1 MRGSEFHKAKYG
13 MAEISRQLI
22 HLFGDFEFD
31 LSLPKLF
38 HLGPIAR
45 AFAGHSF
52 SPTYDQ
58 TLKKKKTTYL
68 FFPMLSIA
76 YNVLQL
82 KGHCIICL
90 FVSHSLLIHVAL
102 GQLMHI

>member
-58 TLKKKKTTYL
+58 TLKKKTKNNILVLPYA
-68 FFPMLSIA
+68 FHRIQCIA
-76 YNVLQL
+76 
-82 KGHCIICL
+82 
-90 FVSHSLLIHVAL
+90 A
-102 GQLMHI
+102 